1 MMVMTAKFD
10 LKKVI
15 LMAAGAAAL
24 VMALVLLLGDK
35 PEPTAAAALS
45 DNDRRVKFLTDFG
58 WEVVPSPRES
68 SQVKI
73 PQEAGRLFA
82 RYNNLQKAQ
91 GYDLTGYA
99 GKKVM
104 RYVYEV
110 TNYPGAKEPVYAT
123 VLVCKNKIIGGD
135 ITATGSGGKIRPFRM
150 PGAGIP
156 SEAPSAAPSESTLQ
170 AGPGEPS
177 VNPAP

>member
-1 MMVMTAKFD
+1 MMVMTAKLD

-15 LMAAGAAAL
+15 LMVAGAAAL
-24 VMALVLLLGDK
+24 VVALILLLGDK
-35 PEPTAAAALS
+35 PEEASAPPLS
-45 DNDRRVKFLTDFG
+45 DNDRRVQFLKDFG
-58 WEVVPSPRES
+58 WEVTPSPRES

-73 PQEAGRLFA
+73 PENASRLFE

-91 GYDLTGYA
+91 GYDLTDFA

-104 RYVYEV
+104 RYVYEI

-135 ITATGSGGKIRPFRM
+135 VTATGSGGKIRPFRM
-150 PGAGIP
+150 P
-156 SEAPSAAPSESTLQ
+156 EATLPQTSAPT
-170 AGPGEPS
+170 EPS
-177 VNPAP
+177 QAPAVNPAT